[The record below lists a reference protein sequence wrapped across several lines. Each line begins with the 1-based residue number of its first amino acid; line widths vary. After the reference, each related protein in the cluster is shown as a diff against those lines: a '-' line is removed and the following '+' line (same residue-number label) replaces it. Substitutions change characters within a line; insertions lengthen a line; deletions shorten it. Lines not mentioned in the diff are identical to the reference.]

1 VSLSFDPISR
11 KFAPA
16 EKKSGAWRDWLAG
29 GLEPGATAG
38 HLHEAFK
45 NSPWVM
51 RAIKF
56 CSDPIAAV
64 DLEMFT
70 DRKGGEVPLDLPEAK
85 QFWNKPGVNLRGRMS
100 GGDFFRATAGWLK
113 LQGEAFWILDD
124 SWFARRPLARR
135 SPLAIARPGD
145 MEPVCGDM
153 GEVIGWKWTRQ
164 GAKGGAAVEVL
175 TPENVVHLACWNPYD
190 QLRGLAEWEAA
201 KISAEADYFA
211 SRFAKNLMENNGDRG
226 PIVTGEGAASDEQ
239 IAQITRILRE
249 KRERNKR
256 GEFVPAFLVGSGL
269 NVTDPSVQA
278 VDAAFMA
285 QRMANKHEIFLAF
298 GVPPSFSEVTAS
310 YSIGSA
316 SDRYRLIEET
326 CKPLAE
332 MIASGVE
339 EVMNGVRSMEGG
351 WLRMPVVEREVF
363 ADFNFDE
370 HSTMVEVRTE
380 RVKSGSELVDRG
392 VPWKVAGEYLGL
404 KLPRFAGDD
413 VGRVPFNLTEIGGS
427 EEAAEV
433 AEVGKARDTVAE
445 LGALFHQRA
454 FQAKAQEDSK
464 AKEEKEKIDFERAE
478 LWRKLNAYR
487 KPWEKMFAKKFSALL
502 MKARSQTL
510 AKLGVLDEKSLQK
523 AGAIDLVFDLP
534 EWLEEFLET
543 MMQISRSARDA
554 AAIELWVEELMR
566 EDDPAEL
573 PAANTL
579 RFLRQRRN
587 MLADTAE
594 DIHQGILGT
603 LEEGLNNGETMDELA
618 ERTRSAFNGINKTR
632 AEAIATTETTVAYE
646 SARQETFEAAG
657 VEFKEWLTSGLP
669 NVRLTHFRANE
680 TVVGIKDTFKVGGFN
695 LAHPGDP
702 NGPPQEVIRCNC
714 IMIASTGPATQDN
727 EGGEDDE

>member
-1 VSLSFDPISR
+1 MSLAFDVKTG

-16 EKKSGAWRDWLAG
+16 VAKSAGWRDWLAG
-29 GLEPGATAG
+29 GLAPGDSKS

-51 RAIKF
+51 RAIKY

-64 DLEMFT
+64 DLDLFT
-70 DRKGGEVPLDLPEAK
+70 DGRGGEVPMDSSEVKA
-85 QFWNKPGVNLRGRMS
+85 FWNLPGMNLRGRMS
-100 GGDFFRATAGWLK
+100 AGDFFRATAGWLK
-113 LQGEAFWILDD
+113 LRGECFWILDD
-124 SWFARRPLARR
+124 SWFSRRPLVRR
-135 SPLAIARPGD
+135 SPLVIARPDD

-153 GEVIGWKWTRQ
+153 GEVIGWQWTRR
-164 GAKGGAAVEVL
+164 GAKGVSGVEYL
-175 TPENVVHLACWNPYD
+175 TPENVVQLACWNPYD
-190 QLRGLAEWEAA
+190 ELRGLAEWEAA
-201 KISAEADYFA
+201 QMSAESDYFA

-285 QRMANKHEIFLAF
+285 QRMANKHEVFLAF

-332 MIASGVE
+332 MIAGGVE
-339 EVMNGVRSMEGG
+339 AVMNGVRSPEGG
-351 WLRMPVVEREVF
+351 WLRMPVVEAEVF
-363 ADFNFDE
+363 AGFNFDE

-380 RVKSGSELVDRG
+380 RVKSGAELVDRG

-404 KLPRFAGDD
+404 KLPRFEGDEI
-413 VGRVPFNLTEIGGS
+413 GRVPFNLQEVNS
-427 EEAAEV
+427 AKAAEEV
-433 AEVGKARDTVAE
+433 APVDKSRAVLEE
-445 LGALFHQRA
+445 LGSLFNKRA
-454 FQAKAQEDSK
+454 MRLKSESEAKD
-464 AKEEKEKIDFERAE
+464 KEEKEKVDFERAE
-478 LWRKLNAYR
+478 KWQKLHASR
-487 KPWEKMFAKKFSALL
+487 KPWEKMYSKKFSALL
-502 MKARSQTL
+502 MKARAETL
-510 AKLGVLDEKSLQK
+510 RKLGVMDEKALQK
-523 AGAIDLVFDLP
+523 KNALDLVFDLP
-534 EWLEEFLET
+534 EWLEEFLEAMT
-543 MMQISRSARDA
+543 TISRSARDA
-554 AAIELWVEELMR
+554 AAVELWVQELMR

-587 MLADTAE
+587 MLANTAE

-603 LEEGLNNGETMDELA
+603 LEEGLNQGETMDELA
-618 ERTRSAFNGINKTR
+618 ERTRSAFNGISKSR
-632 AEAIATTETTVAYE
+632 AEAIATTETSVAYE
-646 SARQETFEAAG
+646 TARQETFEAAG
-657 VEFKEWLTSGLP
+657 VEFKEWLGSGLG
-669 NVRLTHFRANE
+669 NMRHTHWKADQENQTVRTEDKFS
-680 TVVGIKDTFKVGGFN
+680 VGGFA

-714 IMIASTGPATQDN
+714 IAIASTGPATR
-727 EGGEDDE
+727 EGAEDDE